1 MAVMIK
7 LRLSDKGNDLE
18 SVRALPG
25 LDGVRLDER
34 YGVVP
39 INPRESLYV
48 VRTDEIDD
56 LDRRQELSP
65 EILGAY
71 GDIRISTTKRE
82 GQS

>member
-7 LRLSDKGNDLE
+7 LRLSDKGSDLD

-56 LDRRQELSP
+56 LDRRKELSP

-71 GDIRISTTKRE
+71 GDIRISTTKRD
-82 GQS
+82 GKS

>member
-7 LRLSDKGNDLE
+7 LRLSDKGNDLD

-56 LDRRQELSP
+56 LDRRKELSP

-71 GDIRISTTKRE
+71 GDIRISTTKRDGE
-82 GQS
+82 S